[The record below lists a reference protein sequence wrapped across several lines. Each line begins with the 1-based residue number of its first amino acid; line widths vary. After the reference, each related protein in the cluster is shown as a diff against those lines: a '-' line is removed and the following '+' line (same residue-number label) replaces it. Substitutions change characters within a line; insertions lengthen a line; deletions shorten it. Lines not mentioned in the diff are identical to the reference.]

1 MNASPLRRA
10 AKAATSPVRGYLND
24 HFEMVKDEVRRVGET
39 SAHAPA
45 TAPVEVDL
53 SASWVGVVEM
63 ENAIAELSL
72 YQGRLIARLTDEV
85 SLMSE
90 RVADLE
96 RIVAQL
102 ADVVTAA
109 RADR

>member
-45 TAPVEVDL
+45 PAPVEVDL

-85 SLMSE
+85 SVMSE

-102 ADVVTAA
+102 AEVVTAA

>member
-1 MNASPLRRA
+1 MSGSPLRRV

-24 HFEMVKDEVRRVGET
+24 HFEMVKDEVRRVGGST
-39 SAHAPA
+39 APA
-45 TAPVEVDL
+45 PAPVEVDL

-72 YQGRLIARLTDEV
+72 YQGRLIARLSDEV

-102 ADVVTAA
+102 AEVVTAA

>member
-10 AKAATSPVRGYLND
+10 AKAATSPVRGYLNN

-39 SAHAPA
+39 SAPA
-45 TAPVEVDL
+45 SAPVEVDL

-85 SLMSE
+85 SVMSE

-102 ADVVTAA
+102 AEVVTAA